1 MLLPFSNKE
10 KQLLHMLSKKKKKK
24 AKIYSSFPTPIA
36 KN

>member
-10 KQLLHMLSKKKKKK
+10 KQLLHMLYKKKL
-24 AKIYSSFPTPIA
+24 AKIYSSFLTPIA